1 MSHLLPRPALRLTAL
16 GFVLLALV
24 AAASSASAARPPAND
39 QLRKATVITTTPFS
53 TTLDTSGAKRSPS
66 DPAPSCVFNFGATVF
81 YTITPS
87 ASTLLTVDTTGSDY
101 DTVLTVF
108 AVTEAGL
115 VEVACVDDDEGGNLQ
130 AYLTVA
136 AEAGTRYVIMV
147 STFANPDI
155 VGRGGMLAFT
165 LSTPS

>member
-1 MSHLLPRPALRLTAL
+1 MSHLLPAPAFRRIAL
-16 GFVLLALV
+16 FVTLV
-24 AAASSASAARPPAND
+24 ALAVATSPASAARPPAND